1 MFATRDAADDVA
13 ALSWQGSLFAD
24 SAAGSGS
31 PLIERRQLDPDSWV
45 DHAPAWLADADG
57 VFDHLL
63 HTLTWEQREMAM
75 FEKVVWQPRLS
86 ADASEADVPAALRN
100 GLLELADRYEIAFDR
115 YFVNLYRDGADSVA
129 WHSDKIGKMALE
141 PLVVVVSLGAT
152 RTFCLRPR
160 SGGRTHR
167 ITVGHGDLVVMGGR
181 CQHDW
186 EHSIPKT
193 AAMIGPRIS
202 FTARHMADA
211 A

>member
-1 MFATRDAADDVA
+1 MFAIRDAAADVA
-13 ALSWQGSLFAD
+13 SLSWQASLFA
-24 SAAGSGS
+24 SAPS
-31 PLIERRQLDPDSWV
+31 PMIERRQLDADTWV
-45 DHAPAWLADADG
+45 DHAPGWLADADT

-86 ADASEADVPAALRN
+86 ADASEADVPTSLRH
-100 GLLELADRYEIAFDR
+100 GLLELTDRYELAFDR

-152 RTFCLRPR
+152 RTFCLRPKA
-160 SGGRTHR
+160 GGSAHR

-186 EHSIPKT
+186 EHSVPKT
-193 AAMIGPRIS
+193 AALIGPRIS

-211 A
+211 N